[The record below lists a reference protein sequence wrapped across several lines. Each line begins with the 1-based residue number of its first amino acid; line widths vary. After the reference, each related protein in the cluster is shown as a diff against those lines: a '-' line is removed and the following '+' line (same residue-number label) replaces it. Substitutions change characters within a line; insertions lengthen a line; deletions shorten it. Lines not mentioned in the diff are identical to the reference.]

1 MKKIK
6 LIFIL
11 TLVGMLLIG
20 CKSKGTRVQEQL
32 DLGAKYMEDL
42 DYESAI
48 VALNKAIQIDP
59 KNVEAYT
66 MLAELYEKSGRVD
79 EARETLEMA
88 LDIAGLS
95 SKKEEEIN
103 KRLKNLEFLV
113 MISETPGEYDEPKS
127 IELRNENDYDIYY
140 TIETKEN
147 RLVATDLKY
156 TEPILLDEDGKYIL
170 KAYTV
175 DDDNEKHNEIVVKY
189 TLKLAKEH
197 TEKDSWENVGDIY
210 RYRGKDGKIVTGW
223 LEIDGDWYYFTD
235 KGNMATGPQD
245 IDGKQYYFGEDGVML
260 TGWQQINGKWY
271 YLGEDGVIKSG
282 PQSIDGKWYY
292 FGEDGTMET
301 GWKQIG
307 DKWYYLLD
315 TGEFSIGWQNIGG
328 KWYYFASNGEM
339 KTDQYI
345 DGYYIGADG
354 VMTTEGTN
362 STIESSE
369 NTDYKKLYRDVLT
382 KLYTKHKLEGIYDY
396 GDDTEMEINEYR
408 EPKYTLL
415 DITGDGKEEL
425 IIYAGIGVTGIYGIK
440 NGKISVLLNTY
451 MDDGCYILD
460 NNSIVVTHRIP
471 NTAPHTGPTNSGTEF
486 VLYIYNQQSGKFEM
500 YGGGEA
506 INPESDEYNA
516 EDSRYFNDLM
526 SKVVMKTFEGANI
539 PVTPENIAKIK

>member
-6 LIFIL
+6 LLFIL

-20 CKSKGTRVQEQL
+20 CKSKGIRVQEQL

-223 LEIDGDWYYFTD
+223 LEIDGDRYYFTD

-271 YLGEDGVIKSG
+271 Y
-282 PQSIDGKWYY
+282 
-292 FGEDGTMET
+292 
-301 GWKQIG
+301 
-307 DKWYYLLD
+307 
-315 TGEFSIGWQNIGG
+315 
-328 KWYYFASNGEM
+328 FADNGEM
-339 KTDQYI
+339 VTDRYI
-345 DGYYIGADG
+345 DGYYIGTDG
-354 VMTTEGTN
+354 VMTDIVQEPVPPSKIYTDQF
-362 STIESSE
+362 IESYSE
-369 NTDYKKLYRDVLT
+369 GYKFYSYHEKDLFGILSNGPVIDRGNYYEVQNVEFEFFEEDREDDGDRYTEFITTIYIRKNAIVELRGSRIEYKTAEQCYRD
-382 KLYTKHKLEGIYDY
+382 
-396 GDDTEMEINEYR
+396 
-408 EPKYTLL
+408 
-415 DITGDGKEEL
+415 
-425 IIYAGIGVTGIYGIK
+425 
-440 NGKISVLLNTY
+440 
-451 MDDGCYILD
+451 
-460 NNSIVVTHRIP
+460 
-471 NTAPHTGPTNSGTEF
+471 
-486 VLYIYNQQSGKFEM
+486 
-500 YGGGEA
+500 YGGRFWR
-506 INPESDEYNA
+506 DEYGYSEDRKEVLGITYNA
-516 EDSRYFNDLM
+516 DLEIDEDGYIIKLNDLY
-526 SKVVMKTFEGANI
+526 FHAG
-539 PVTPENIAKIK
+539 